1 MRRFIQTLIVI
12 LLPFNNMQIA
22 ISQQIVND
30 VNQADSSILLDIA
43 IVEAYQIPG
52 KLHNIP
58 GSLSVLQGKSLNI
71 GDNTNLASILN
82 TMPGVTMQSGTYAT
96 NRIVIRGMGS
106 RTPYNTNRIKS
117 YLNDIPLTSSD
128 GVSTPEEIDIQSL
141 ARIEILKGPS
151 SALYGSGLGGSI
163 NMFTPNKKENEAN
176 LSAQYGNYNT
186 YKTNLAGT
194 IQNSN
199 VNLWANLSHLQSD
212 GYRENNQYKK
222 TSLLS
227 TMEWLKPKWSINST
241 LLLIYSNAGIP
252 SSLGKTQFENNPQSA
267 AANWNAVGGYKK
279 NQKGVIGITLKNKLT
294 KQLNNQLS
302 IYGKWNDGYEKRPFN
317 NLDDQ
322 SLGLG
327 FRNKLSLSTSNSDL
341 ILGTEFNLEQYEWK
355 LDLEDSLINKNR
367 ENRQH
372 LNIFGIWHY
381 RPNPKL
387 NISIAGAMNYI
398 NYQLT
403 DLYDANGNQAG
414 SRKFPVIVSPRF
426 GINYAPNQL
435 LAFYSSIG
443 HGFSMPS
450 PEETLLPAGDV
461 NTEIKPEQG
470 FQYEIGSRFNLL
482 GKTIEIDVSLYWI
495 ELHNLLVTKRYSED
509 IFTGINTGKTRH
521 QGFELLLQNR
531 FFEYNNFPGKLKSV
545 VNYTL
550 SLNKF
555 IDFTDDGNVYDN
567 KHLPGIPKQMVQLQL
582 VWNPIKK
589 LEIYTNFQYTDFQYL
604 NDNNS
609 LTYPSYFLWNLKGS
623 MQFSIK
629 KSIHLN
635 LHAGINNITNT
646 HYASMLVVNAIGFGA
661 NEPRYYYP
669 GLPRNLYLGIQF
681 QF

>member
-1 MRRFIQTLIVI
+1 
-12 LLPFNNMQIA
+12 
-22 ISQQIVND
+22 
-30 VNQADSSILLDIA
+30 
-43 IVEAYQIPG
+43 
-52 KLHNIP
+52 
-58 GSLSVLQGKSLNI
+58 
-71 GDNTNLASILN
+71 
-82 TMPGVTMQSGTYAT
+82 
-96 NRIVIRGMGS
+96 
-106 RTPYNTNRIKS
+106 
-117 YLNDIPLTSSD
+117 
-128 GVSTPEEIDIQSL
+128 
-141 ARIEILKGPS
+141 
-151 SALYGSGLGGSI
+151 
-163 NMFTPNKKENEAN
+163 
-176 LSAQYGNYNT
+176 
-186 YKTNLAGT
+186 
-194 IQNSN
+194 
-199 VNLWANLSHLQSD
+199 
-212 GYRENNQYKK
+212 
-222 TSLLS
+222 
-227 TMEWLKPKWSINST
+227 
-241 LLLIYSNAGIP
+241 
-252 SSLGKTQFENNPQSA
+252 
-267 AANWNAVGGYKK
+267 
-279 NQKGVIGITLKNKLT
+279 
-294 KQLNNQLS
+294 
-302 IYGKWNDGYEKRPFN
+302 
-317 NLDDQ
+317 
-322 SLGLG
+322 
-327 FRNKLSLSTSNSDL
+327 
-341 ILGTEFNLEQYEWK
+341 
-355 LDLEDSLINKNR
+355 
-367 ENRQH
+367 
-372 LNIFGIWHY
+372 
-381 RPNPKL
+381 
-387 NISIAGAMNYI
+387 MNYI

-435 LAFYSSIG
+435 LAYYASIG

-461 NTEIKPEQG
+461 NAEIKPEQG

-509 IFTGINTGKTRH
+509 IFTGINAGKTRH